1 MFPKNGNSLA
11 KILIVDDNINNL
23 SVLGQ
28 LLRDLNYSSEF
39 ALSGKEALNWLSK
52 EKFDL
57 VLLDVV
63 MPEMDGYEV
72 CERIKSQEMLQHIPI
87 IFITIKNDVDSTVK
101 GFELGAADYINKP
114 FNSDELSARI
124 STQIELKRSRD
135 QLNHYINVLEEK
147 NTYIMESIHYAHYIQ
162 KHILPDIEILKSV
175 FSDQFLIYKP
185 KQVLSGDF
193 YWLKIVDNLI
203 LFSVVDC
210 TGHGVPGALMSI
222 AAYTALNQA
231 VNENHLH
238 NPAEI
243 LQYTH
248 TYLLNLFNKTGEG
261 YFEDGMDI
269 TLCCLDT
276 THNSLKLAGAKQKA
290 IVLHDN
296 NWLVISGDN
305 RSVGEL
311 NFKNDKFTVAEIEFN
326 KGDSIYLLTDGFVD
340 QFATN
345 EGKKY
350 GSKRFIE
357 FIDTI
362 KEETMKKQANS
373 LQNEHDRWKGDSPQ
387 IDDITIWGIKY

>member
-1 MFPKNGNSLA
+1 MTKKNANSKA
-11 KILIVDDNINNL
+11 KILIVDDNLKNI

-28 LLRDLNYSSEF
+28 LLRELNYSSEF

-63 MPEMDGYEV
+63 MPDMDGYEV
-72 CERIKSQEMLQHIPI
+72 CERIKSLEILKHIPI
-87 IFITIKNDVDSTVK
+87 IFITIKNDIDSTVK
-101 GFELGAADYINKP
+101 GFEKGAVDYINKP

-124 STQIELKRSRD
+124 STQIELKKSRD

-147 NTYIMESIHYAHYIQ
+147 NTYIMESIHYAQYIQ
-162 KHILPDIEILKSV
+162 KHILPDINILKPI
-175 FSDQFLIYKP
+175 FTDQFLIYKP

-193 YWLKIVDNLI
+193 YWFKIVGNLI

-231 VNENHLH
+231 VNENRLH

-248 TYLLNLFNKTGEG
+248 DYLLNLFNKTNEG

-276 THNSLKLAGAKQKA
+276 INNILKLAGAKQKA
-290 IVLHDN
+290 IVLHHN
-296 NWLVISGDN
+296 NWHVISGDN

-311 NFKNDKFTVAEIEFN
+311 NFNKDKFTETEIEFN
-326 KGDSIYLLTDGFVD
+326 KGDSIYLLTDGILD

-350 GSKRFIE
+350 GTKRFIE
-357 FIDTI
+357 FIDSI
-362 KEETMKKQANS
+362 KYKPMKEQQFD
-373 LQNEHDRWKGDSPQ
+373 LHIEYERWKGNSQQ
-387 IDDITIWGIKY
+387 IDDITVWGIRY